1 MKYYKLL
8 SFIFFLLL
16 LSLPAAA
23 QQKNTYPGFN
33 DEINQRI
40 DADSTSKLFVS
51 AIIINGNKKTKSYI
65 ILREMPCKTGDSIL
79 ASNLFNT
86 LQESRALVYN
96 TSLFS
101 EVTVSPV
108 LVSARELIIKVTV
121 LEKLYIY
128 PTPQFKLVDRN
139 LNEWIKTYNANLNRV
154 IYGVK
159 FAHYNLSGRGDKLRI
174 YVLSGYA
181 RALTFSYSA
190 PYSNGALTEGFS
202 VSGGYTQSREFAYKS
217 SGDNKLLQFKNIGF
231 VRNNFTLGASY
242 QRRKGYFKKT
252 VFAINYSYIKV
263 SDSAIL
269 PQYNPNYLN
278 SSKSYVGFVDLQYG
292 FQYSKTNNNNYPL
305 KGTIINAGITK
316 RGFGISGGV
325 NMLSLDASHASF
337 IPHQRNWYSS
347 AEVLGNIKLPF
358 KQAYINQSQMGYREF
373 YLRGLEYY
381 VIDGVAAAIAKYTL
395 KKKLIAF
402 NIPFPFNIKKIPRIP
417 FTIYAKS
424 YADMGFSYNKEQFN
438 TKLGNKLLY
447 TTGFGLDVVSLYDT
461 TLRLEYSF
469 NQLGE
474 NGLFLHAKSL
484 F

>member
-1 MKYYKLL
+1 
-8 SFIFFLLL
+8 
-16 LSLPAAA
+16 
-23 QQKNTYPGFN
+23 
-33 DEINQRI
+33 
-40 DADSTSKLFVS
+40 
-51 AIIINGNKKTKSYI
+51 
-65 ILREMPCKTGDSIL
+65 MPCKTGDSIL
-79 ASNLFNT
+79 ASKLFIT

-101 EVTVSPV
+101 EVEVVPV
-108 LVSARELIIKVTV
+108 LISARELIIKVTV

-139 LNEWIKTYNANLNRV
+139 LNEWVKTYNANLNRV
-154 IYGVK
+154 VYGIK

-174 YVLSGYA
+174 YILNGYA

-202 VSGGYTQSREFAYKS
+202 VSGGYTQSREFPYKLS
-217 SGDNKLLQFKNIGF
+217 AENKLLQFKNTGF
-231 VRNNFTLGASY
+231 VRNNFSLGASY

-252 VFAINYSYIKV
+252 VFAVNYSNIKV
-263 SDSAIL
+263 SDSVIL
-269 PQYNPNYLN
+269 PYYNPNYFN
-278 SSKSYVGFVDLQYG
+278 SNKSHVGFVDLQYS
-292 FQYSKTNNNNYPL
+292 FQYSKTNNINYPL
-305 KGTIINAGITK
+305 KGKIFNAGIVK
-316 RGFGISGGV
+316 RGFGISGGI
-325 NMLSLDASHASF
+325 NMLSLDASHAIF

-358 KQAYINQSQMGYREF
+358 KQAYINQNQIGYREF

-381 VIDGVAAAIAKYTL
+381 VVDGVAAAIAKYTL
-395 KKKLIAF
+395 KKKIIAF

-417 FTIYAKS
+417 FTVYAKS
-424 YADMGFSYNKEQFN
+424 YADMGFSYNKEQYS

-474 NGLFLHAKSL
+474 KGLFLHAKSL